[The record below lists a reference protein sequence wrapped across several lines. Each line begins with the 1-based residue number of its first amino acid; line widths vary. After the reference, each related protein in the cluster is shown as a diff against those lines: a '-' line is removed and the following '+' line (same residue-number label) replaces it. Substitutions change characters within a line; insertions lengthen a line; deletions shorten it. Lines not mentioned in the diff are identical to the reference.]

1 MASDTQA
8 ILGLL
13 GDLPPGA
20 NPYEVVRKYAL
31 EALNPVL
38 PESHRR
44 QLIAIAV
51 IFSLCVLLSFSRRA

>member
-20 NPYEVVRKYAL
+20 NPYEVVRKYVL